1 MIEIRPIK
9 PNEIPEAKNIIL
21 SVAYRIYGWNGS
33 LEDSIRHF
41 EETGEFRDMDE
52 MQSHYFDNNGLFL
65 AALDDGK
72 IIGSG
77 AIRKWDENTAELKR
91 MWLLEEYHGRGIGYQ
106 LITRLFAFARTRGY
120 RRIVLQTGEEQSRA
134 VRFYERIG
142 FERIASYNNKPE
154 EISMGIEITNIP

>member
-1 MIEIRPIK
+1 MIQIRPIQ
-9 PNEIPEAKNIIL
+9 PHEIPAAKHIIL
-21 SVAYRIYGWNGS
+21 SVAYRIYGWKGS

-41 EETGEFRDMDE
+41 EETGEFHDMDE
-52 MQSHYFDNNGLFL
+52 VQSHYFYNNGLFL

-77 AIRKWDENTAELKR
+77 AIRKWDATTAELKR

-106 LITRLFAFARTRGY
+106 LITRLFVFARTHGY
-120 RRIVLQTGEEQSRA
+120 KHIILQTGSEQSRA

-142 FERIASYNNKPE
+142 FYRIPTYNNQPD
-154 EISMGIEITNIP
+154 EISMEIDL